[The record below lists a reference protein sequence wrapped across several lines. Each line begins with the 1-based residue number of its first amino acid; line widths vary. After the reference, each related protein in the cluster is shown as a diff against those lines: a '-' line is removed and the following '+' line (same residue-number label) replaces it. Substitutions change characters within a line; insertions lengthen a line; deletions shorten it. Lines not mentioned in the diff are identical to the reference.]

1 MNPITKGAMRASIG
15 LAALLTLAGCA
26 SFSPD
31 GGMDRVQ
38 ALTKE
43 RTGQQVSR
51 IQTEADAQ
59 TVQAEVNRI
68 LQKPL
73 TVEDAVHVALLNNR
87 NLQASYA
94 ELGIAEADLVQAGR
108 MRNPVFSF
116 ARLKRGDEVE
126 YERSFMMP
134 ILSLLTMPITT
145 RIESRRFEVTQLRAA
160 NDAVRIADETRR
172 AYYSALAAQET
183 AAYMERANKAAAA
196 GAELARR
203 MASVGNWSR
212 LQQAREQS
220 FYADTATQLARSQLA
235 VTSAR
240 EQLVRLMGL
249 TGNQVKFQLP
259 ERLPDLPG
267 APREITDAEVSAM
280 QNRLDIQMA
289 ERELAGLSSSLNLS
303 RTTRF
308 LNLLDVGYLHNN
320 ETGEPR
326 KTGYEIEFEIPI
338 FDWGTT
344 KVTRAESSY
353 MQAVHRASAIAVNAR
368 SEVRMAYANYRTA
381 YDLAR
386 HYRDEVVPLRKR
398 ISDETQLRYNG
409 MLIGV
414 FELLADARS
423 QYMAVIGAIEAN
435 RDYWMA
441 DSALNMALTGGS
453 AEGTAMSGPRTATAS
468 QAEGH

>member
-1 MNPITKGAMRASIG
+1 MNPIHKRAMRVSIG
-15 LAALLTLAGCA
+15 FAALLVLGGCA
-26 SFSPD
+26 TFSGD

-43 RTGQQVSR
+43 RTGQELTR
-51 IQTEADAQ
+51 IQTDADAQ
-59 TVQAEVNRI
+59 TVEAEVNRT
-68 LQKPL
+68 LANPL
-73 TVEDAVHVALLNNR
+73 TVQDALRVALLNNR
-87 NLQASYA
+87 SLQASYA

-108 MRNPVFSF
+108 LRNPVFSF
-116 ARLKRGDEVE
+116 ARLKRGDEIE

-134 ILSLLTMPITT
+134 ILSLLTMPIAT

-160 NDAVRIADETRR
+160 SEAVRIADETRR

-203 MASVGNWSR
+203 MASVGNWSS

-220 FYADTATQLARSQLA
+220 FYADTATELARARLA
-235 VTSAR
+235 VTTSR
-240 EQLVRLMGL
+240 EQLTRLMGL
-249 TGNQVKFQLP
+249 SGGQIQYQLP

-267 APREITDAEVSAM
+267 APRELNDAETMAM

-289 ERELAGLSSSLNLS
+289 ERELAGLSGSLDLS

-308 LNLLDVGYLHNN
+308 VNLLDVGYLHNN
-320 ETGEPR
+320 ETDEPR
-326 KTGYEIEFEIPI
+326 QTGYEIEFEIPI
-338 FDWGTT
+338 FDWGTG

-368 SEVRMAYANYRTA
+368 SEVRTAYASYRTA

-398 ISDETQLRYNG
+398 ISDETVLRYNG
-409 MLIGV
+409 MLLGV

-453 AEGTAMSGPRTATAS
+453 AEVEAMPGPRTAAS
-468 QAEGH
+468 AQAEGH

>member
-1 MNPITKGAMRASIG
+1 MNPNKYRAVRITIG
-15 LAALLTLAGCA
+15 LAALIGLTGCS
-26 SFSPD
+26 SFSAD
-31 GGMDRVQ
+31 GGMARVQ

-43 RTGQQVSR
+43 RTGQTVTR

-59 TVQAEVNRI
+59 TVEGEVNRI
-68 LQKPL
+68 LQTPL
-73 TVEDAVHVALLNNR
+73 TVEESVRVALLNNR

-108 MRNPVFSF
+108 LRNPVFSF
-116 ARLKRGDEVE
+116 ARLTRGEEIE
-126 YERSFMMP
+126 YERRFMMP

-160 NDAVRIADETRR
+160 SDAVRIADETRR
-172 AYYSALAAQET
+172 AYYNALAAQET
-183 AAYMERANKAAAA
+183 VAYMARANKAAAA

-235 VTSAR
+235 VTGAR

-249 TGNQVKFQLP
+249 TGNQIKFQLP

-267 APREITDAEVSAM
+267 SPRELSDAESMAM

-289 ERELAGLSSSLNLS
+289 ERELGGLSSSLDLS

-308 LNLLDVGYLHNN
+308 VNLLDVGYLHNN

-338 FDWGTT
+338 FDWGTS
-344 KVTRAESSY
+344 KVSRAESSY

-368 SEVRMAYANYRTA
+368 SEVRTAYANYRTA

-409 MLIGV
+409 MLVGV

-453 AEGTAMSGPRTATAS
+453 AEATAMWSPRTATAS